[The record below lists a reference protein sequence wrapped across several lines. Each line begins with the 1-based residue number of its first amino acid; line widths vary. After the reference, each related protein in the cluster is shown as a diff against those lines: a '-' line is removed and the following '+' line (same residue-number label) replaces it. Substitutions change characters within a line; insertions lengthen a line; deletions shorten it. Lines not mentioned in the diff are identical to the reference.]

1 MYQNNTIMKKVLIT
15 LAMLLALGMG
25 AQAAGQKHRHTPQQE
40 LSDSTG
46 KDGVVVY
53 SDTSSIDTV
62 TVTNNKAK
70 VTVTTKT
77 SPWSSR
83 TTTYEV
89 DDDDFGGMIHNAF
102 SHMGSKDIAGM
113 FFVLC
118 VLLII
123 FVLAPVFII
132 IALFYFINK
141 NRKEKM
147 RLAQMAMQQGQPI
160 PDQLLNDKPVD
171 ADNEYQSGMR
181 QCFVGV
187 GLMIFLGYAAGSVG
201 FGIGALVFCIGLGK
215 VFASKTANRREQ
227 GFRDLNSQNRR
238 DNNDDLTQNNYD

>member
-1 MYQNNTIMKKVLIT
+1 MKKVLIT
-15 LAMLLALGMG
+15 LTMLLALGMG
-25 AQAAGQKHRHTPQQE
+25 TQAASQKHRHTPQQE
-40 LSDSTG
+40 LTDSTS
-46 KDGVVVY
+46 KDGVEVY
-53 SDTSSIDTV
+53 SDTTSSDT
-62 TVTNNKAK
+62 TIRATKGH
-70 VTVTTKT
+70 VTVTTPMG
-77 SPWSSR
+77 SHSWD
-83 TTTYEV
+83 YDV
-89 DDDDFGGMIHNAF
+89 DDDQDFGNMISSAFNGMR
-102 SHMGSKDIAGM
+102 GKDIAGM

-160 PDQLLNDKPVD
+160 PDGLLKDKEAGYDNND
-171 ADNEYQSGMR
+171 YQRGMR

-187 GLMIFLGYAAGSVG
+187 GLMIFLGFAAGTVG

-215 VFASKTANRREQ
+215 VFAGKTAQRRQ
-227 GFRDLNSQNRR
+227 DL
-238 DNNDDLTQNNYD
+238 DNDLRQNNYD

>member
-1 MYQNNTIMKKVLIT
+1 MKKVLFT
-15 LAMLLALGMG
+15 LALLLTLSMG
-25 AQAAGQKHRHTPQQE
+25 LQAAGQKHRHTPRSEQV
-40 LSDSTG
+40 DST
-46 KDGVVVY
+46 KNDSVEVF
-53 SDTSSIDTV
+53 SDTTST
-62 TVTNNKAK
+62 TNYSTN
-70 VTVTTKT
+70 V
-77 SPWSSR
+77 WEDEDEDF
-83 TTTYEV
+83 TYT
-89 DDDDFGGMIHNAF
+89 GMIHNAL
-102 SHMGSKDIAGM
+102 SDMRGKDVAGM

-160 PDQLLNDKPVD
+160 PDGLLKDKD
-171 ADNEYQSGMR
+171 GDFDNSDYQRGMR

-187 GLMIFLGYAAGSVG
+187 GLMIFLGFAAGTVG

-215 VFASKTANRREQ
+215 VFAGKTAQKNYER
-227 GFRDLNSQNRR
+227 
-238 DNNDDLTQNNYD
+238 NNDLRQNNYD

>member
-1 MYQNNTIMKKVLIT
+1 MKKVLIVFT
-15 LAMLLALGMG
+15 LMLTLGMSV
-25 AQAAGQKHRHTPQQE
+25 QAASQKHRHTPQQE

-53 SDTSSIDTV
+53 SDTTSSDTTIRASKGHV
-62 TVTNNKAK
+62 TINTPMG
-70 VTVTTKT
+70 
-77 SPWSSR
+77 SHSWD
-83 TTTYEV
+83 YDV
-89 DDDDFGGMIHNAF
+89 DDDEDFGNMIHNAV

-123 FVLAPVFII
+123 FVLAPVLII

-160 PDQLLNDKPVD
+160 PDQLLNDKPGD
-171 ADNEYQSGMR
+171 TDQEYQSGMR

-187 GLMIFLGYAAGSVG
+187 GLMIFLGYAAGTVG

-215 VFASKTANRREQ
+215 VFASRTATRRDQ
-227 GFRDLNSQNRR
+227 DMRDLNSQNRR